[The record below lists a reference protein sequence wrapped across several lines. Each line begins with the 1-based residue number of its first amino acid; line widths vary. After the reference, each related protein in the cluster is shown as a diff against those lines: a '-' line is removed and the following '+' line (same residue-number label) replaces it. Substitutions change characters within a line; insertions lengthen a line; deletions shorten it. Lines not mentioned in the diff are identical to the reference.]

1 MNLRPRDRVAL
12 AVVLAFALVGAFYVL
27 VLKPEQKKASTLS
40 AAIVGQRRALTTAQ
54 ANYAAGR
61 AAQASIKADA
71 AEWAALRK
79 AVPNTSDI
87 PALLRVLERNA
98 NAVHVRMQAIA
109 LSGSSGSASG
119 TSPSPSTTTPSTGG
133 TATGGAAGSGAT
145 APTSVALSLTFA
157 GGYTAL
163 HNLVQRLDGLVV
175 ISGNKVHATGPLL
188 SISSVSLT
196 GSPKL
201 TVQLTATIYQL
212 AAPTPATAATAATTG
227 GQS

>member
-1 MNLRPRDRVAL
+1 MSLRPRDRVAL
-12 AVVLAFALVGAFYVL
+12 AVVLAFALVGALYL
-27 VLKPEQKKASTLS
+27 LALKPEQKKASTLS
-40 AAIVGQRRALTTAQ
+40 AAIVSQRHALSTAQ
-54 ANYAAGR
+54 TNYAAGR

-79 AVPNTSDI
+79 AVPNSSDI

-98 NAVHVRMQAIA
+98 NAVHVRMQAIS
-109 LSGSSGSASG
+109 LSGSSSSASG
-119 TSPSPSTTTPSTGG
+119 TSPSTTTPSTTTPSTGG
-133 TATGGAAGSGAT
+133 AASASGAS
-145 APTSVALSLTFA
+145 AATSVPLSLTFS

-175 ISGNKVHATGPLL
+175 VSGNKVHAAGPLL

-196 GSPKL
+196 GAPKL

-212 AAPTPATAATAATTG
+212 AAPVAATAATTG